1 MAAEAAVPSKETR
14 QAGWDLKSVYTE
26 EKMEDLLFTP
36 SEEQFGVFWK
46 YLQIPEVTDVDY
58 NGKELWITHLKKG
71 RYRAE
76 EEITEAFLSAFTHNI
91 SNCINKQFN
100 NANKILEA
108 DTKELRISILHDS
121 VAMTGTSVCIR
132 KSPALI
138 RNTVD
143 EMIESGFCPET
154 ILHLLVNCVRAKMNF
169 VFGGE
174 PGAGKTECAK
184 FFMQFIP
191 KEERVITIEDSL
203 EIHYADINPGADAVE
218 LRISQGFTYT
228 DAIKACLRQ
237 NPKWL
242 MLSEARS
249 VEVTSLLEQWSTG
262 VNGFTT
268 IHLDDLRK
276 LPDRIQNMM
285 NNVNDADRME
295 NRIYR
300 YVNVGILIRRMEL
313 PDGTIRR
320 YMDQL
325 CFYTREEEKNKIYM
339 IMKDG
344 ELVSEKLPEDILK
357 KLGYAG
363 IKDPYHC
370 PDLQNYREEGNEIER
385 KIKAVES

>member
-1 MAAEAAVPSKETR
+1 MNNTFEPK
-14 QAGWDLKSVYTE
+14 
-26 EKMEDLLFTP
+26 P
-36 SEEQFGVFWK
+36 EQFGIFWK
-46 YLQIPEVTDVDY
+46 YIESPTVTDIDY
-58 NGKELWITHLKKG
+58 NGRALWITDFEKG
-71 RYRAE
+71 RYQAE
-76 EEITEAFLSAFTHNI
+76 DEITEQFLNTFTHNI
-91 SNCINKQFN
+91 SNCVNKQFN
-100 NANKILEA
+100 HTNKILEA

-121 VAMTGTSVCIR
+121 VAASGTSICIR
-132 KSPALI
+132 KSPAI
-138 RNTVD
+138 VRNT
-143 EMIESGFCPET
+143 IEGMVKNGYCPEE
-154 ILHLLVNCVRAKMNF
+154 ILQLLLNCVQAKMNF

-174 PGAGKTECAK
+174 PGSGKTECAK

-203 EIHYADINPGADAVE
+203 EIHYRDINPGADAVE
-218 LRISQGFTYT
+218 LRIAPGFDYT

-300 YVNVGILIRRMEL
+300 YVNVGILIRRVEQ

-320 YMDQL
+320 YIDQL
-325 CFYTREEEKNKIYM
+325 GFYSREEHKNKVYM
-339 IMKDG
+339 IIKDG
-344 ELVSEKLPEDILK
+344 EIVSKELPPDIQK
-357 KLGYAG
+357 KFEMAG
-363 IKDPYHC
+363 IKDPYVC
-370 PDLQNYREEGNEIER
+370 RNMKKYIGEG
-385 KIKAVES
+385 K

>member
-1 MAAEAAVPSKETR
+1 
-14 QAGWDLKSVYTE
+14 
-26 EKMEDLLFTP
+26 MEDLMFMP
-36 SEEQFGVFWK
+36 SEEQFGVFWN

-71 RYRAE
+71 RYRAKE
-76 EEITEAFLSAFTHNI
+76 EVTESFLSAFTHNI

-121 VAMTGTSVCIR
+121 VAMTGISVCIR
-132 KSPALI
+132 KSPAII
-138 RNTVD
+138 RNTID
-143 EMIESGFCPET
+143 SMITSGFCPEKV
-154 ILHLLVNCVRAKMNF
+154 LCLLVNCVQAKMNF

-218 LRISQGFTYT
+218 LRISPGFTYT

-285 NNVNDADRME
+285 GNVKDADRME

-300 YVNVGILIRRMEL
+300 YVNVGILIRRRKL
-313 PDGTIRR
+313 PDGTIGR

-325 CFYTREEEKNKIYM
+325 CFYAREGEENKIYM
-339 IMKDG
+339 LMKDG
-344 ELVSEKLPEDILK
+344 ELVSEEVPEDILRKLRDAGVK
-357 KLGYAG
+357 KPF
-363 IKDPYHC
+363 DSSN
-370 PDLQNYREEGNEIER
+370 LQRYRKEGR
-385 KIKAVES
+385 